1 MSYNFY
7 NDVKTIIIKK
17 IYLGEFKEE
26 KFNLNFLTMSKL
38 ISNKTF
44 LVLSETILNN
54 NDLLTITKI
63 FFDEFR

>member
-26 KFNLNFLTMSKL
+26 KFNLNFLTISKL
-38 ISNKTF
+38 I
-44 LVLSETILNN
+44 
-54 NDLLTITKI
+54 
-63 FFDEFR
+63 